1 MKEVWAKFKTSGAQ
15 VVHGQI
21 EYSLNV
27 GQKSEESY
35 ILPAKVEENQV
46 TGIVPE
52 KATYYLFNFIEENNF
67 LISYLDMPYL
77 LSGGQKKGKFLI
89 LRKLLV

>member
-21 EYSLNV
+21 VYSLNV

-35 ILPAKVEENQV
+35 ILPAKVEENEV
-46 TGIVPE
+46 NRIIPE
-52 KATYYLFNFIEENNF
+52 KATITN
-67 LISYLDMPYL
+67 
-77 LSGGQKKGKFLI
+77 LI
-89 LRKLLV
+89 LSTKIIFLFLTYKCLIF